1 MWEGPQ
7 CGSGLG
13 VGVASVWEGP
23 QCLGALEEW
32 TRCGCGLMWE
42 GLQQEW
48 GLSVGGASVQGWGL
62 HMRGASVWEGPQCV
76 RRALLW
82 GRSLSVVEELH
93 VWEGTGAQEQPQWGE
108 ELPVWEGL
116 SAWVEPNLLAGL
128 SRCSLWGY
136 PVMFP
141 SSFWA
146 HHKTISQPFVLWGH
160 VTESWPMEY
169 GINDACHSQAW
180 S

>member
-1 MWEGPQ
+1 M
-7 CGSGLG
+7 
-13 VGVASVWEGP
+13 
-23 QCLGALEEW
+23 
-32 TRCGCGLMWE
+32 
-42 GLQQEW
+42 
-48 GLSVGGASVQGWGL
+48 
-62 HMRGASVWEGPQCV
+62 
-76 RRALLW
+76 
-82 GRSLSVVEELH
+82 EELP

-180 S
+180 SITISPLMAHLHSFFCREVESSLEYTGSIRHRRCLGPCVTALRDPPQPQQLHWTRTEVWTPWPAGQSGRTTCF